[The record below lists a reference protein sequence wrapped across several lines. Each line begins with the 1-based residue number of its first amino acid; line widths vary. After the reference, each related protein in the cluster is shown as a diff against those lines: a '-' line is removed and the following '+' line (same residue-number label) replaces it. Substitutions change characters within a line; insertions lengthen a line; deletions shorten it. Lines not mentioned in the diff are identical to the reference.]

1 VIPAKADNEERRKEM
16 ATKKVSKRTRNLKSA
31 KKLES
36 TKPLATVTGQHFA
49 NIKITPRKS
58 GGTVLY

>member
-1 VIPAKADNEERRKEM
+1 M

-31 KKLES
+31 KQLES